1 MTHHSKTRFISMKD
15 IFLSIFKTTE
25 ERLKNP
31 FIGTFII
38 SFIAY
43 NWKPLSVFFLSSQ
56 KIEQRIAFISNNYTD
71 IFNLLIYPLVTSVIY
86 IVLLPYLMWL
96 FESLIFK
103 SYKERNQNLYKNK
116 LIDISGKKSVAESE
130 IELENLKANYKEM
143 ADLNKQL
150 QLYKDQIFTKDL
162 DIKTL
167 EDKIHDFAQL
177 TNDLEST
184 IQEKDKKINKLYVQL
199 EDSEITTRNYYDEY
213 ENTPQKTILDFV
225 NNLHLINKAD
235 KNENNTFFIDRF
247 IALGLLQVNKDDNT
261 RKEYIQIT
269 DKGLFYIKRA
279 FSSRII

>member
-1 MTHHSKTRFISMKD
+1 MKD

-38 SFIAY
+38 SFIVY

-56 KIEQRIAFISNNYTD
+56 KIEQRITFISNNYTD
-71 IFNLLIYPLVTSVIY
+71 ILNLLIYPLVTSVIY

-96 FESLIFK
+96 FESLVFK

-116 LIDISGKKSVAESE
+116 LIDINGKKSVAESE

-143 ADLNKQL
+143 ADLNSQL
-150 QLYKDQIFTKDL
+150 QLYKDQVVTKDL
-162 DIKTL
+162 DIKAL
-167 EDKIHDFAQL
+167 EDKIHDFTQL
-177 TNDLEST
+177 TNNLESK
-184 IQEKDKKINKLYVQL
+184 IQEKDKSINNLYIKL
-199 EDSEITTRNYYDEY
+199 EDSEIKTRDYYDEY
-213 ENTPQKTILDFV
+213 ENTPENTVRDFV

-235 KNENNTFFIDRF
+235 KNESNKFFIDRF
-247 IALGLLQVNKDDNT
+247 IALGLLQVIKDEKT

-279 FSSRII
+279 SYSRII